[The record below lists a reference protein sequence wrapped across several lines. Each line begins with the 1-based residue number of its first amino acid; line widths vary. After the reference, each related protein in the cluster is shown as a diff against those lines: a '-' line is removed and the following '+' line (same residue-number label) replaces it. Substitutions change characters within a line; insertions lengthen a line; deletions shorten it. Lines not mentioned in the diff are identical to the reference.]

1 MRKCVNYPPF
11 LISRRGKSTSWE
23 NQDPSSKIWT
33 SQAAK
38 NTATASQHTW
48 NPSGRCSTQNRL
60 WETQHTTS
68 ARGVHFFSCRISSP
82 LAVGSQRYRVHPFQ
96 TRIWSATSSPEAE
109 SQRLGNQQLSG
120 TDHML
125 GAPPCFRRAVNAGSG
140 AQYCPSPP
148 AMLAT
153 CNNWQCQDGG

>member
-1 MRKCVNYPPF
+1 MRKCANYPPF

-68 ARGVHFFSCRISSP
+68 AWGVHFFSCRISSP

-96 TRIWSATSSPEAE
+96 TRIWSATSSPEAVTQAWKPTAQWHRSHAWSSSMFQKSCE
-109 SQRLGNQQLSG
+109 CRLWSTVLSQSSSY
-120 TDHML
+120 
-125 GAPPCFRRAVNAGSG
+125 A
-140 AQYCPSPP
+140 
-148 AMLAT
+148 
-153 CNNWQCQDGG
+153 CNL